1 MLLGGISEMASELLL
16 VVPQAPL
23 LQQLTNLPKD
33 TLTQLLYSELA
44 VSGVVWRRNEGKMEE
59 R

>member
-44 VSGVVWRRNEGKMEE
+44 VSGVVWRRNEGKVEE